1 MRLALAVLVV
11 ATVACGSAAHAPAVG
26 TPLNTTQLKFA
37 VMDSVGKPVYC
48 DPDFYPIA
56 RAGGEQANAI
66 STYPQ
71 IKADAEVYAAIVA
84 HEHLPPGD
92 LTADAQKLIVYR
104 AWKLLRALVLTE
116 TYSGQQY
123 VFKYSIR
130 STTGSAAYEMVEG
143 TVRIDG
149 VV

>member
-1 MRLALAVLVV
+1 G
-11 ATVACGSAAHAPAVG
+11 C
-26 TPLNTTQLKFA
+26 
-37 VMDSVGKPVYC
+37 C
-48 DPDFYPIA
+48 DPDSYPIG
-56 RAGGEQANAI
+56 RAGGEPANAI

-71 IKADAEVYAAIVA
+71 SKADAEVYAASVA

-123 VFKYSIR
+123 VFKYSIFFFKQK
-130 STTGSAAYEMVEG
+130 TAYEMVEG
-143 TVRIDG
+143 TVRI
-149 VV
+149 